1 MSRSGSSKVFEKKLC
16 WNCASDNIHKFE
28 SGMTKDFDA
37 LEYTEVF
44 VCMDCGVV
52 WNSITKRVMEARI
65 RDMAETAERIR
76 KAYALYRRGRK

>member
-16 WNCASDNIHKFE
+16 WNCASDNIHKFD
-28 SGMTKDFDA
+28 S